1 LVPEV
6 VKDRKSGFVVATL
19 EDAVNA
25 ARRSG
30 SLDRLDRAKSVWGRR
45 G

>member
-1 LVPEV
+1 
-6 VKDRKSGFVVATL
+6 VKDRKSGFVVDSL
-19 EDAVNA
+19 EDAVKA
-25 ARRSG
+25 VRRSG